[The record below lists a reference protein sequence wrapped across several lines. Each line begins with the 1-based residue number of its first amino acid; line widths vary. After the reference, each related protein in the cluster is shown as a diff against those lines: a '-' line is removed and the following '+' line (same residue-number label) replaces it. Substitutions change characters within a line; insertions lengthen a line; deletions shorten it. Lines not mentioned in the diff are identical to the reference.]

1 MPYRLGYACINATLR
16 KNHKIR
22 ANRRAIK
29 KTYEE
34 KGLPHIGGLI
44 EQNLN
49 DLHKILEWNVAN
61 NIRVFRMSSDVTPWA
76 SEYQWSDLP
85 NHKEVMRLFRKCGQ
99 LSLIHI

>member
-29 KTYEE
+29 ATYES
-34 KGLPHIGGLI
+34 KGLPHIGSLI

-49 DLHKILEWNVAN
+49 DLYTILQWNVEHK
-61 NIRVFRMSSDVTPWA
+61 IRVFRLSSCLLYTSP
-76 SEYQWSDLP
+76 SPRDLSTSRMP
-85 NHKEVMRLFRKCGQ
+85 
-99 LSLIHI
+99 SSA

>member
-34 KGLPHIGGLI
+34 KGLPHIGDLVA
-44 EQNLN
+44 QNLN
-49 DLHKILEWNVAN
+49 DLYKILQWNVISRKMLTLKLLFWNQKLIKNSIFMSN
-61 NIRVFRMSSDVTPWA
+61 NTQI
-76 SEYQWSDLP
+76 
-85 NHKEVMRLFRKCGQ
+85 
-99 LSLIHI
+99 